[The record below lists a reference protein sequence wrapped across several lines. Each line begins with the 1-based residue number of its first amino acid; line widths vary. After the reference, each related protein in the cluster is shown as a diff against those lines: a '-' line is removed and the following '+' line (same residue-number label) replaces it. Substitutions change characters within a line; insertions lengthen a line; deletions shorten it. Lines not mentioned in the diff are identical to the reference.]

1 MAFPPHMG
9 RLRHIR
15 SGAGRVGARNSLKPE
30 VRTRGTRRAIRHTML
45 VQTTLARPV
54 RVSGIG
60 LHTGRHTHV
69 VLHPARAD
77 HGIVF
82 WRTDVDV
89 FVPALAEAAG
99 RFDHATS
106 LGPRGRDVSTVEHLL
121 SAAVGVGLDNLLVE
135 IDGPEVPILDGSAL
149 PWLEAFA
156 KAGTVPL
163 AALRAPF
170 TPSGVLAVPS
180 TAGRRLEIRP
190 ARDLRVTYSIDFPNP
205 AVGRQALTVVLSP
218 STYATHVAPARTF
231 GFLSEYEQ
239 LKQHGLARGA
249 SPENCIV
256 VGNDRVENGALRFP
270 DEFVR
275 HKVLDLLGD
284 LALVGRPVTGHV
296 VAHKAGH
303 AMHAALAELLREEAR
318 GAVLAPGP
326 AVLHVNR

>member
-1 MAFPPHMG
+1 
-9 RLRHIR
+9 
-15 SGAGRVGARNSLKPE
+15 
-30 VRTRGTRRAIRHTML
+30 ML

-54 RVSGIG
+54 RLSGIG
-60 LHTGRHTHV
+60 LHSGRHVNV
-69 VLHPARAD
+69 VLRPAGAD

-82 WRTDVDV
+82 WRSDVDA

-106 LGPRGRDVSTVEHLL
+106 LGARGRDVSTVEHLL
-121 SAAVGVGLDNLLVE
+121 SAAFGAGLDNLLVE
-135 IDGPEVPILDGSAL
+135 VDGPEVPILDGSSL

-156 KAGTVPL
+156 KAGLAPL

-170 TPSGVLAVPS
+170 TPSRTLSVPA
-180 TAGRRLEIRP
+180 AGGRKLEIRP
-190 ARDLRVTYSIDFPNP
+190 ARDLRVTYTIDFPNP
-205 AVGRQALTVVLSP
+205 AVGRQSLTVVLSP
-218 STYATHVAPARTF
+218 ETYATHVAPARTF
-231 GFLSEYEQ
+231 GFLSEYEL

-256 VGNDRVENGALRFP
+256 VGEDRVENGDLRFP

-296 VAHKAGH
+296 VAQKAGH
-303 AMHAALAELLREEAR
+303 AMHAALASLLRDEAR
-318 GAVLAPGP
+318 ATGRAGSAAAG
-326 AVLHVNR
+326 HVNR